1 MRTLAPLYALTGL
14 GVNSPAKRRS
24 DLLQSGLHGERSLR
38 GKKGMNMSS
47 LTRRAAILAGA
58 AAAVSGRA
66 VAALAVGDTAPDFT
80 LPGSDGSSAKL
91 SSFRGKKSVVLAF
104 FPKAFTGG

>member
-38 GKKGMNMSS
+38 GKKGINMSS
-47 LTRRAAILAGA
+47 LSRRAAILAGA

-66 VAALAVGDTAPDFT
+66 IAALAVGDMAPDFT
-80 LPGSDGSSAKL
+80 LPGSDGSNAKL

>member
-1 MRTLAPLYALTGL
+1 MYAPPGA
-14 GVNSPAKRRS
+14 GVNSRENRLS
-24 DLLQSGLHGERSLR
+24 NLLQSCLHGERSLL
-38 GKKGMNMSS
+38 GKKGTNMNS
-47 LTRRAAILAGA
+47 LSRRAAILAGA

-66 VAALAVGDTAPDFT
+66 VAALAVGDMAPDFT
-80 LPGSDGSSAKL
+80 LPGSDGSNAKL